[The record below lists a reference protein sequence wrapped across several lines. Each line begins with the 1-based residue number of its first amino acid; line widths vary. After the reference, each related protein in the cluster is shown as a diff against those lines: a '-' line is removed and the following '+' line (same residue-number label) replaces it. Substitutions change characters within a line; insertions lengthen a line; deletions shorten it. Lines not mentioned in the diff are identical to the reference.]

1 MNQNDSTK
9 LVPLIKKFYSRM
21 VIEYPYQVLLLVLL
35 TVAIIGSQA
44 LNIKIDA
51 SAETLLLKDDKDLA
65 FSRKINSNY
74 YNPDFLIVTYS
85 PKEDLLLDN
94 IVLEDIEQL
103 TNEIKQLD
111 LVESVTSILNVP
123 LLQTLSQPLSEL
135 LKNVQTLKSI
145 NIEKNRAKIKDEF
158 LSSPLYQQNLVSDD
172 FKTTAIQIF
181 YKQDQSYL
189 DLLKQRNQLLEQ
201 KLSHGLTEM
210 SEVNQATLVRLEIEL
225 TNHRENFREK
235 NHLTIS
241 QIRKILSKHQEK
253 AVVFLGGINM
263 VADDMISFIRDD
275 LKLYGSTLIGLL
287 IVVLFIVFR
296 QMRYVVI
303 PILISALSIVVTAG
317 LLGYFGWEVTVISS
331 NFISIQLIM
340 TMSLAIHLCV
350 RYRELIRKK
359 ESASHKEIV
368 LGATM
373 SMFLPCF
380 FVVLTT
386 ITGFSSLAIS
396 NILPI
401 MTFGWMIS
409 AGMIVSFV
417 ITFLVFP
424 AAMSLLDKKT
434 VFLGF
439 EKNISLIR
447 LLGNMAEK
455 NRVAIILFSIAL
467 LLFNATGANRL
478 IVENSFINYFKS
490 DSEIYQGMKVID
502 TSLGGTTP
510 LDIIIDFPED
520 EKTNKP
526 IENQPAD
533 SKSEADTFFDEF
545 ENEFKSEEDDHAY
558 WFTEFKMKRIEAA
571 HDYLNSL
578 EHTGKVLSFANI
590 LKLGR
595 NINEGESLDNLEL
608 ALLYKK
614 MPKEFRDVTITPYL
628 DLENNQVRLTTR
640 IVDSNKDLRRDVLLK
655 KISQELPGEADL
667 ESDNVHLSGMMLLY
681 NNMLQSLFNSQIK
694 TLGLVVFVLSIMFLI
709 LFRSIKIALIAML
722 TNIVSVSCVFG
733 LMGWIGIPLDM
744 MTITIAAIAMGIAV
758 DDTVHYIHRYKKEF
772 ELKRDYV
779 KAIHLTHNSI
789 GYAIFYT
796 SMTIV
801 IGFSLLMLS
810 NFVPT
815 IYFSLLTVLAMIIAL
830 FADLLL
836 LPVLLVSLKP
846 FENVV
851 NIP

>member
-1 MNQNDSTK
+1 MNQNDSSK
-9 LVPLIKKFYSRM
+9 LVTMIKTFYGRM
-21 VIEYPYQVLLLVLL
+21 VIEYPYRVLLLVLL
-35 TVAIIGSQA
+35 IVAIIGSNA

-65 FSRKINSNY
+65 FSRKVNSNY
-74 YNPDFLIVTYS
+74 YNPDFLIVTYT
-85 PKEDLLLDN
+85 PKEGQLLDK
-94 IVLEDIEQL
+94 IVLKDIEQL
-103 TNEIKQLD
+103 TSEIKQLD

-123 LLQTLSQPLSEL
+123 LLQTISQPLPEL
-135 LKNVQTLKSI
+135 LKNIQTVKSI
-145 NIEKNRAKIKDEF
+145 SFDENTTKNKIKTKIKNEF
-158 LSSPLYQQNLVSDD
+158 LSSPIYQQNLVSDD

-181 YKQDQSYL
+181 YKQDQSYFE
-189 DLLKQRNQLLEQ
+189 LLSQRNQLLEQ
-201 KLSHGLTEM
+201 KFSNGLTAI
-210 SEVNQATLVRLEIEL
+210 NQETLVRKELEL
-225 TNHRENFREK
+225 ANHRENFREN
-235 NHLTIS
+235 NHQTIS
-241 QIRKILSKHQEK
+241 KIRKIISDHEEK

-275 LKLYGSTLIGLL
+275 LKIYGSTLIGLL
-287 IVVLFIVFR
+287 ILVLFIVFR

-350 RYRELIRKK
+350 RYRELVRKK
-359 ESASHKEIV
+359 ESSSHNEIV
-368 LGATM
+368 LEATM
-373 SMFLPCF
+373 SMFLPCL

-409 AGMIVSFV
+409 AGMAISFV
-417 ITFLVFP
+417 VAFLVFP
-424 AAMSLLDKKT
+424 AAMGLLDKQP
-434 VFLGF
+434 VYFGF
-439 EKNISLIR
+439 EKHIKLIGQ
-447 LLGNMAEK
+447 LGKIAEK
-455 NRVAIILFSIAL
+455 YRVTIIVSSVAL
-467 LLFNATGANRL
+467 LLFNTTGANRL

-510 LDIIIDFPED
+510 LDIIIDFPENK
-520 EKTNKP
+520 KTNKFV
-526 IENQPAD
+526 ENEPSNSQ
-533 SKSEADTFFDEF
+533 SEPDTFFDEF

-578 EHTGKVLSFANI
+578 EYTGKVLSFANI

-628 DLENNQVRLTTR
+628 DLENSQVRLTTR
-640 IVDSNKDLRRDVLLK
+640 IVDSNKDLRRDALLN
-655 KISQELPGEADL
+655 KISQELAVEADL

-681 NNMLQSLFNSQIK
+681 NNMLQTLFNSQIK

-815 IYFSLLTVLAMIIAL
+815 IYFSLLTVSAMIIAL

-836 LPVLLVSLKP
+836 LPVLLVWFKP
-846 FENVV
+846 FDKV
-851 NIP
+851 

>member
-1 MNQNDSTK
+1 MNQNDSVN
-9 LVPLIKKFYSRM
+9 LASMIKTFYGRM
-21 VIEYPYQVLLLVLL
+21 VIEYPYRVLLLVLL
-35 TVAIIGSQA
+35 IVATLGSQA
-44 LNIKIDA
+44 FNIEIDA
-51 SAETLLLKDDKDLA
+51 SAETLLLKNDKDLA
-65 FSRKINSNY
+65 FSRKVNSNY

-85 PKEDLLLDN
+85 PKEGQLLDK
-94 IVLEDIEQL
+94 IVLKDIEQL
-103 TNEIKQLD
+103 TSEIKQLE
-111 LVESVTSILNVP
+111 LVENVTSILSVP

-145 NIEKNRAKIKDEF
+145 SFDENTIKNKIKEKIKHEF
-158 LSSPLYQQNLVSDD
+158 LSSPIYQQNLVSDD
-172 FKTTAIQIF
+172 FNTTAIQIF
-181 YKQDQSYL
+181 YKQDQSYFE
-189 DLLKQRNQLLEQ
+189 LLKQRNLLLEQ
-201 KLSHGLTEM
+201 KLTIGLTGESQKILDRKV
-210 SEVNQATLVRLEIEL
+210 SELA
-225 TNHRENFREK
+225 NHRENFRKK
-235 NHLTIS
+235 NHQTIS
-241 QIRKILSKHQEK
+241 QIRIILSNHQDK

-287 IVVLFIVFR
+287 ILVLFIVFR

-303 PILISALSIVVTAG
+303 PILISSLSIVVTAG

-350 RYRELIRKK
+350 RYRELVRKK
-359 ESASHKEIV
+359 ASACHKEIV
-368 LGATM
+368 LEATL
-373 SMFLPCF
+373 SMFLPCL
-380 FVVLTT
+380 FVVCTT

-401 MTFGWMIS
+401 MNFGWMIS
-409 AGMIVSFV
+409 AGMVISF
-417 ITFLVFP
+417 IIAFLVFP

-439 EKNISLIR
+439 EKNISLISQ
-447 LLGNMAEK
+447 LGSIAEK
-455 NRVAIILFSIAL
+455 YRVSIILSSVAL

-510 LDIIIDFPED
+510 LDVIIDFPEH
-520 EKTNKP
+520 
-526 IENQPAD
+526 ENSKNEPLD
-533 SKSEADTFFDEF
+533 SQSEPDTFFDEF
-545 ENEFKSEEDDHAY
+545 EAEFKSEENDHAY

-571 HDYLNSL
+571 HNYLNSL
-578 EHTGKVLSFANI
+578 EHIGKVLSFANI

-595 NINEGESLDNLEL
+595 DINEGESLDNLEL

-628 DLENNQVRLTTR
+628 DLEHNQVRLTTR
-640 IVDSNKDLRRDVLLK
+640 IVDSNKDLRRDALLN
-655 KISQELPGEADL
+655 KISQELAGEADI
-667 ESDNVHLSGMMLLY
+667 EPDNVHLSGMMLLY
-681 NNMLQSLFNSQIK
+681 NNMLQTLFDSQIK
-694 TLGLVVFVLSIMFLI
+694 TLGLVVFILSIMFLI

-722 TNIVSVSCVFG
+722 TNIVSVSFVFG
-733 LMGWIGIPLDM
+733 IMGWVGIPLDM

-772 ELKRDYV
+772 ELKRDYL
-779 KAIHLTHNSI
+779 KAIHLTHSSI
-789 GYAIFYT
+789 GYAILYT

-801 IGFSLLMLS
+801 IGFSLLMFS

-815 IYFSLLTVLAMIIAL
+815 IYFSLLTVLAMHIAL

-836 LPVLLVSLKP
+836 LPVLLVWLKP
-846 FENVV
+846 FDKA
-851 NIP
+851 

>member
-1 MNQNDSTK
+1 MNQNNSVN
-9 LVPLIKKFYSRM
+9 LASMIKTFYGRM
-21 VIEYPYQVLLLVLL
+21 VIEYPYRVLLLVLL
-35 TVAIIGSQA
+35 IVAIIGSQA
-44 LNIKIDA
+44 FNIKIDA
-51 SAETLLLKDDKDLA
+51 SAETLLLKNDKDLA
-65 FSRKINSNY
+65 FSRKVNSNY

-85 PKEDLLLDN
+85 PKEGQLLDK
-94 IVLEDIEQL
+94 IVLKDIEQL
-103 TNEIKQLD
+103 ASDIKKLE
-111 LVESVTSILNVP
+111 LVENVTSILSVP

-145 NIEKNRAKIKDEF
+145 SFDENTAKNKIKEKIKHEF

-181 YKQDQSYL
+181 YKQDQSYFE
-189 DLLKQRNQLLEQ
+189 LLKQRNQLLEQ
-201 KLSHGLTEM
+201 KLTNGLTGVSQKILDRKE
-210 SEVNQATLVRLEIEL
+210 SELA
-225 TNHRENFREK
+225 NHRENFRKK
-235 NHLTIS
+235 NHQTIS
-241 QIRKILSKHQEK
+241 QIRKILSNHQDK

-287 IVVLFIVFR
+287 ILVLFIVFR

-303 PILISALSIVVTAG
+303 PILISSLSIVVTAG

-350 RYRELIRKK
+350 RYRELVRKK
-359 ESASHKEIV
+359 ESACQKEIV
-368 LGATM
+368 LEATL
-373 SMFLPCF
+373 SMFLPCL
-380 FVVLTT
+380 FVVCTT

-401 MTFGWMIS
+401 MNFGWMIS
-409 AGMIVSFV
+409 AGMVISF
-417 ITFLVFP
+417 IIAFLVFP

-439 EKNISLIR
+439 EKNISLISQ
-447 LLGNMAEK
+447 LGSIAEK
-455 NRVAIILFSIAL
+455 YRVSIILSSVAL

-510 LDIIIDFPED
+510 LDVIIDFPEY
-520 EKTNKP
+520 EKSKNEP
-526 IENQPAD
+526 LDPQSEPA
-533 SKSEADTFFDEF
+533 TFFDEF
-545 ENEFKSEEDDHAY
+545 EAEFKSEENDHAY

-571 HDYLNSL
+571 HNYLNSL

-595 NINEGESLDNLEL
+595 DINDGESLDNLEL

-628 DLENNQVRLTTR
+628 DLEHNQVRLTTR
-640 IVDSNKDLRRDVLLK
+640 IVDSNKDLRRDALLN
-655 KISQELPGEADL
+655 KISQELAGEADI
-667 ESDNVHLSGMMLLY
+667 EPDNVHLSGMMLLY
-681 NNMLQSLFNSQIK
+681 NNMLQTLFDSQIK

-722 TNIVSVSCVFG
+722 TNIVSVSFVFG
-733 LMGWIGIPLDM
+733 IMGWVGIPLDM

-772 ELKRDYV
+772 ELKRDYL
-779 KAIHLTHNSI
+779 KAIHLTHSSI
-789 GYAIFYT
+789 GYAILYT

-801 IGFSLLMLS
+801 IGFSLLMFS

-836 LPVLLVSLKP
+836 LPVLLVWFKP
-846 FENVV
+846 FDKV
-851 NIP
+851 

>member
-1 MNQNDSTK
+1 MNQNNSVN
-9 LVPLIKKFYSRM
+9 LASMIKTFYGRM
-21 VIEYPYQVLLLVLL
+21 VIEYPYRVLLLVLL
-35 TVAIIGSQA
+35 IVAIIGSQA
-44 LNIKIDA
+44 FNIKIDA
-51 SAETLLLKDDKDLA
+51 SAETLLLKNDKDLA
-65 FSRKINSNY
+65 FSRKVNSNY

-85 PKEDLLLDN
+85 PKEGQLLDK
-94 IVLEDIEQL
+94 IVLKDIEQL
-103 TNEIKQLD
+103 ASDIKKLE
-111 LVESVTSILNVP
+111 LVENVTSILSVP

-145 NIEKNRAKIKDEF
+145 SFDENTAKNKIKEKIKHEF

-181 YKQDQSYL
+181 YKQDQSYFE
-189 DLLKQRNQLLEQ
+189 LLKQRNQLLEQ
-201 KLSHGLTEM
+201 KLTNGLTGV
-210 SEVNQATLVRLEIEL
+210 SQKILVRKESEL
-225 TNHRENFREK
+225 ANHRENFRKK
-235 NHLTIS
+235 NHQTIS
-241 QIRKILSKHQEK
+241 QIRKILSNHQDK

-287 IVVLFIVFR
+287 ILVLFIVFR

-303 PILISALSIVVTAG
+303 PILISSLSIVVTAG

-350 RYRELIRKK
+350 RYRELVRKK
-359 ESASHKEIV
+359 ESACQKEIV
-368 LGATM
+368 LEATL
-373 SMFLPCF
+373 SMFLPCL
-380 FVVLTT
+380 FVVCTT

-401 MTFGWMIS
+401 MNFGWMIS
-409 AGMIVSFV
+409 AGMVISFV
-417 ITFLVFP
+417 IAFLVFP

-439 EKNISLIR
+439 EKNISLISQ
-447 LLGNMAEK
+447 LGIIAEK
-455 NRVAIILFSIAL
+455 YRVSIILSSVAL
-467 LLFNATGANRL
+467 FLFNATGANRL

-510 LDIIIDFPED
+510 LDVIIDFPEY
-520 EKTNKP
+520 EKSKNEP
-526 IENQPAD
+526 LDPQSEPA
-533 SKSEADTFFDEF
+533 TFFDEF
-545 ENEFKSEEDDHAY
+545 EAEFKSEENDHAY

-571 HDYLNSL
+571 HNYLNSL

-595 NINEGESLDNLEL
+595 DINDGESLDNLEL

-628 DLENNQVRLTTR
+628 DLEHNQVRLTTR
-640 IVDSNKDLRRDVLLK
+640 IVDSNKDLRRDALLN
-655 KISQELPGEADL
+655 KISQELAGEADI
-667 ESDNVHLSGMMLLY
+667 EPDNVHLSGMMLLY
-681 NNMLQSLFNSQIK
+681 NNMLQTLFDSQIK
-694 TLGLVVFVLSIMFLI
+694 TLGLVVFVLIIMFLI
-709 LFRSIKIALIAML
+709 LFRTIKIALIAML
-722 TNIVSVSCVFG
+722 TNIVSVSFVFG
-733 LMGWIGIPLDM
+733 IMGWVGIPLDM

-772 ELKRDYV
+772 ELKRDYL
-779 KAIHLTHNSI
+779 KAIHLTHSSI
-789 GYAIFYT
+789 GYAILYT

-801 IGFSLLMLS
+801 IGFSLLMFS

-836 LPVLLVSLKP
+836 LPVLLVWFKP
-846 FENVV
+846 FDKV
-851 NIP
+851 

>member
-1 MNQNDSTK
+1 MIRT
-9 LVPLIKKFYSRM
+9 FYGRM
-21 VIEYPYQVLLLVLL
+21 VIEYPYRVLLLVLL
-35 TVAIIGSQA
+35 IVAIIGSQA
-44 LNIKIDA
+44 FNIKIDA
-51 SAETLLLKDDKDLA
+51 SAETLLLKNDKDLA
-65 FSRKINSNY
+65 FSRKVNSNY

-85 PKEDLLLDN
+85 PKEGQLLDK
-94 IVLEDIEQL
+94 IVLKDIEQL
-103 TNEIKQLD
+103 ASDIKKLE
-111 LVESVTSILNVP
+111 LVENVTSILSVP

-145 NIEKNRAKIKDEF
+145 SFDENTAKNKIKEKIKHEF

-181 YKQDQSYL
+181 YKQDQSYFE
-189 DLLKQRNQLLEQ
+189 LLKQRNQLLEQ
-201 KLSHGLTEM
+201 KLTNGLTGV
-210 SEVNQATLVRLEIEL
+210 SQKILVRKESEL
-225 TNHRENFREK
+225 ANHRENFRKK
-235 NHLTIS
+235 NHQTIS
-241 QIRKILSKHQEK
+241 QIRKILSNHQDK

-287 IVVLFIVFR
+287 ILVLFIVFR

-303 PILISALSIVVTAG
+303 PILISSLSIVVTAG

-350 RYRELIRKK
+350 RYRELVRKK
-359 ESASHKEIV
+359 ESACQKKIV
-368 LGATM
+368 LEATL
-373 SMFLPCF
+373 SMFLPCL
-380 FVVLTT
+380 FVVCTT

-401 MTFGWMIS
+401 MNFGWMIS
-409 AGMIVSFV
+409 AGMVISF
-417 ITFLVFP
+417 IIAFLVFP

-439 EKNISLIR
+439 EKNISLISQ
-447 LLGNMAEK
+447 LGSIAEK
-455 NRVAIILFSIAL
+455 YRVSIILSSVAL

-510 LDIIIDFPED
+510 LDVIIDFPEY
-520 EKTNKP
+520 EKSKNEP
-526 IENQPAD
+526 LDPQSEPA
-533 SKSEADTFFDEF
+533 TFFDEF
-545 ENEFKSEEDDHAY
+545 EAEFKSEENDHAY

-571 HDYLNSL
+571 HNYLNSL

-595 NINEGESLDNLEL
+595 DINDGESLDNLEL

-628 DLENNQVRLTTR
+628 DLEHNQVRLTTR
-640 IVDSNKDLRRDVLLK
+640 IVDSNKDLRRDALLN
-655 KISQELPGEADL
+655 KISQELAGEADI
-667 ESDNVHLSGMMLLY
+667 EPDNVHLSGMMLLY
-681 NNMLQSLFNSQIK
+681 NNMLQTLFDSQIK

-722 TNIVSVSCVFG
+722 TNIVSVSFVFG
-733 LMGWIGIPLDM
+733 IMGWVGIPLDM

-772 ELKRDYV
+772 ELKRDYL
-779 KAIHLTHNSI
+779 KAIHLTHSSI
-789 GYAIFYT
+789 GYAILYT

-801 IGFSLLMLS
+801 IGFSLLMFS

-836 LPVLLVSLKP
+836 LPVLLVWFKP
-846 FENVV
+846 FDKV
-851 NIP
+851 

>member
-1 MNQNDSTK
+1 M
-9 LVPLIKKFYSRM
+9 IKTFYGRM
-21 VIEYPYQVLLLVLL
+21 VIEYPYRVLLLVLL
-35 TVAIIGSQA
+35 IVAIIGSQA
-44 LNIKIDA
+44 FNIKIDA
-51 SAETLLLKDDKDLA
+51 SAETLLLKNDKDLA
-65 FSRKINSNY
+65 FSRKVNSNY

-85 PKEDLLLDN
+85 PKEGQLLDK
-94 IVLEDIEQL
+94 IVLKDIEQL
-103 TNEIKQLD
+103 ASDIKKLE
-111 LVESVTSILNVP
+111 LVENVTSILSVP

-145 NIEKNRAKIKDEF
+145 SFDENTAKNKIKEKIKHEF

-181 YKQDQSYL
+181 YKQDQSYFE
-189 DLLKQRNQLLEQ
+189 LLKQRNQLLEQ
-201 KLSHGLTEM
+201 KLTNGLTGV
-210 SEVNQATLVRLEIEL
+210 SQKILVRKESEL
-225 TNHRENFREK
+225 ANHRENFRKK
-235 NHLTIS
+235 NHQTIS
-241 QIRKILSKHQEK
+241 QIRKILSNHQDK

-287 IVVLFIVFR
+287 ILVLFIVFR

-303 PILISALSIVVTAG
+303 PILISSLSIVVTAG

-350 RYRELIRKK
+350 RYRELVRKK
-359 ESASHKEIV
+359 ESACQKEIV
-368 LGATM
+368 LEATL
-373 SMFLPCF
+373 SMFLPCL
-380 FVVLTT
+380 FVVCTT

-401 MTFGWMIS
+401 MNFGWMIS
-409 AGMIVSFV
+409 AGMVISFV
-417 ITFLVFP
+417 IAFLVFP

-439 EKNISLIR
+439 EKNISLISQ
-447 LLGNMAEK
+447 LGIIAEK
-455 NRVAIILFSIAL
+455 YRVSIILSSVAL
-467 LLFNATGANRL
+467 FLFNATGANRL

-510 LDIIIDFPED
+510 LDVIIDFPEY
-520 EKTNKP
+520 EKSKNEP
-526 IENQPAD
+526 LDPQSEPA
-533 SKSEADTFFDEF
+533 TFFDEF
-545 ENEFKSEEDDHAY
+545 EAEFKSEENDHAY

-571 HDYLNSL
+571 HNYLNSL

-595 NINEGESLDNLEL
+595 DINDGESLDNLEL

-628 DLENNQVRLTTR
+628 DLEHNQVRLTTR
-640 IVDSNKDLRRDVLLK
+640 IVDSNKDLRRDALLN
-655 KISQELPGEADL
+655 KISQELAGEADI
-667 ESDNVHLSGMMLLY
+667 EPDNVHLSGMMLLY
-681 NNMLQSLFNSQIK
+681 NNMLQTLFDSQIK
-694 TLGLVVFVLSIMFLI
+694 TLGLVVFVLIIMFLI
-709 LFRSIKIALIAML
+709 LFRTIKIALIAML
-722 TNIVSVSCVFG
+722 TNIVSVSFVFG
-733 LMGWIGIPLDM
+733 IMGWVGIPLDM

-772 ELKRDYV
+772 ELKRDYL
-779 KAIHLTHNSI
+779 KAIHLTHSSI
-789 GYAIFYT
+789 GYAILYT

-801 IGFSLLMLS
+801 IGFSLLMFS

-836 LPVLLVSLKP
+836 LPVLLVWFKP
-846 FENVV
+846 FDKV
-851 NIP
+851 

>member
-1 MNQNDSTK
+1 MNQNDSVK
-9 LVPLIKKFYSRM
+9 LVAMINKFYSRM
-21 VIEYPYQVLLLVLL
+21 VIEYPYLVLFVVLLIAV
-35 TVAIIGSQA
+35 IIGSQA
-44 LNIKIDA
+44 FNIKIDA

-65 FSRKINSNY
+65 YSRKITRNY
-74 YNPDFLIVTYS
+74 YNPDFLIVTYT
-85 PKEDLLLDN
+85 PKEGQLLDK
-94 IVLEDIEQL
+94 IVLKDIEQL
-103 TNEIKQLD
+103 TSEIKQLD

-123 LLQTLSQPLSEL
+123 LLQTFSQPFSEL

-145 NIEKNRAKIKDEF
+145 NIEKNRTKVKNEF
-158 LSSPLYQQNLVSDD
+158 LSSPIYQQNLVSDD

-181 YKQDQSYL
+181 YKQDESYFE
-189 DLLKQRNQLLEQ
+189 LLKQRNQLLEQ

-210 SEVNQATLVRLEIEL
+210 SEVNQATLDRLEIEL
-225 TNHRENFREK
+225 VNHRENFREK
-235 NHLTIS
+235 NHQTIS
-241 QIRKILSKHQEK
+241 QIRKTLSKHQEK

-287 IVVLFIVFR
+287 ILVLFIVFR

-359 ESASHKEIV
+359 ESSTHKEIV
-368 LGATM
+368 LEATL
-373 SMFLPCF
+373 SMFLPCL
-380 FVVLTT
+380 FVVCTT

-401 MTFGWMIS
+401 MNFGWMIS

-417 ITFLVFP
+417 IVFLVFP
-424 AAMSLLDKKT
+424 ATMSLLKKEP
-434 VFLGF
+434 VYLGF
-439 EKNISLIR
+439 EKHIKLIGQ
-447 LLGNMAEK
+447 LGNMAEK
-455 NRVAIILFSIAL
+455 YRVTIIVSSIAL
-467 LLFNATGANRL
+467 LVFNATGANRL

-510 LDIIIDFPED
+510 LDIIIDFPEN
-520 EKTNKP
+520 EKSDKEG
-526 IENQPAD
+526 ENEPSDAQP
-533 SKSEADTFFDEF
+533 EPGTLFDEF

-571 HDYLNSL
+571 HNYLNSL
-578 EHTGKVLSFANI
+578 EHTGKVLSFASI

-608 ALLYKK
+608 ALLYTK

-628 DLENNQVRLTTR
+628 DLENSQVRLTTR
-640 IVDSNKDLRRDVLLK
+640 IMDSNKDLRRDALLK
-655 KISQELPGEADL
+655 KISQELAVEADI
-667 ESDNVHLSGMMLLY
+667 EPDNVHLSGMMLLY
-681 NNMLQSLFNSQIK
+681 NNMLQTLFDSQIK

-709 LFRSIKIALIAML
+709 LFRSIKLALIAML
-722 TNIVSVSCVFG
+722 TNIVSVSFIFG
-733 LMGWIGIPLDM
+733 IMGWVGIPLDM

-772 ELKRDYV
+772 ELEHDYL

-801 IGFSLLMLS
+801 IGFSLLMFS

-815 IYFSLLTVLAMIIAL
+815 IYFSLLTASAMIIAL

-836 LPVLLVSLKP
+836 LPVLLIWLKP
-846 FENVV
+846 FNS
-851 NIP
+851 N

>member
-1 MNQNDSTK
+1 MNQNDSVN
-9 LVPLIKKFYSRM
+9 LASMIKTFYGRM

-35 TVAIIGSQA
+35 IVAILGSQA
-44 LNIKIDA
+44 FNIEIDA
-51 SAETLLLKDDKDLA
+51 SAETLLLKNDKDLA
-65 FSRKINSNY
+65 FSRKVNSNY

-85 PKEDLLLDN
+85 PKEGQLLDK
-94 IVLEDIEQL
+94 IVLKDIEQL
-103 TNEIKQLD
+103 TSEIKQLE
-111 LVESVTSILNVP
+111 LVENVTSILSVP

-145 NIEKNRAKIKDEF
+145 SFDENTTKNKIKAKIKHEF

-181 YKQDQSYL
+181 YKQDPSYFE
-189 DLLKQRNQLLEQ
+189 LLKQRNQLLEQ
-201 KLSHGLTEM
+201 KLTNGLTGE
-210 SEVNQATLVRLEIEL
+210 SQKILVRQESEL
-225 TNHRENFREK
+225 ANHRENFRKK
-235 NHLTIS
+235 NHQTIS
-241 QIRKILSKHQEK
+241 QIRKILSNHQDK

-287 IVVLFIVFR
+287 ILVLFIVFR

-303 PILISALSIVVTAG
+303 PILISAMSIVVTAG

-350 RYRELIRKK
+350 RYRELVRKK
-359 ESASHKEIV
+359 ASACHKEIV
-368 LGATM
+368 LEVTL
-373 SMFLPCF
+373 SMFLPCL
-380 FVVLTT
+380 FVVCTT

-401 MTFGWMIS
+401 MNFGWMIS
-409 AGMIVSFV
+409 AGMVISF
-417 ITFLVFP
+417 IIAFLVFP

-439 EKNISLIR
+439 EKNISLISQ
-447 LLGNMAEK
+447 LGIIAEK
-455 NRVAIILFSIAL
+455 YRVSIILSSVAL

-510 LDIIIDFPED
+510 LDVIIDFPEH
-520 EKTNKP
+520 EKRKNEP
-526 IENQPAD
+526 LDPQ
-533 SKSEADTFFDEF
+533 SEPDTFFDEF
-545 ENEFKSEEDDHAY
+545 EAEFKSEENDHAY

-571 HDYLNSL
+571 HNYLDSL

-595 NINEGESLDNLEL
+595 DINDGESLDNLEL

-628 DLENNQVRLTTR
+628 DLAHNQVRLTTR
-640 IVDSNKDLRRDVLLK
+640 IVDSNRDLRRDALLN
-655 KISQELPGEADL
+655 KISQELAGEADI
-667 ESDNVHLSGMMLLY
+667 EPDNVHLSGMMLLY
-681 NNMLQSLFNSQIK
+681 NNMLQTLFDSQIK
-694 TLGLVVFVLSIMFLI
+694 TLGLVVVILSIMFLI

-722 TNIVSVSCVFG
+722 TNIVSVSFVFG
-733 LMGWIGIPLDM
+733 IMGWVGIPLDM

-772 ELKRDYV
+772 ELKRDYL
-779 KAIHLTHNSI
+779 KAIHLTHSSI
-789 GYAIFYT
+789 GYAILYT

-801 IGFSLLMLS
+801 IGFSLLMFS

-815 IYFSLLTVLAMIIAL
+815 IYFSLLTVLAMTIAL

-836 LPVLLVSLKP
+836 LPVLLVWFKP
-846 FENVV
+846 FDKV
-851 NIP
+851 

>member
-1 MNQNDSTK
+1 MNQNNSVNLASMIRT
-9 LVPLIKKFYSRM
+9 FYGRM
-21 VIEYPYQVLLLVLL
+21 VIEYPYRVLLLVLL
-35 TVAIIGSQA
+35 IVAIIGSQA
-44 LNIKIDA
+44 FNIKIDA
-51 SAETLLLKDDKDLA
+51 SAETLLLKNDKDLA
-65 FSRKINSNY
+65 FSRKVNSNY

-85 PKEDLLLDN
+85 PKEGQLLDK
-94 IVLEDIEQL
+94 IVLKDIEQL
-103 TNEIKQLD
+103 ASDIKKLE
-111 LVESVTSILNVP
+111 LVENVTSILSVP

-145 NIEKNRAKIKDEF
+145 SFDENTAKNKIKEKIKHEF

-181 YKQDQSYL
+181 YKQDQSYFE
-189 DLLKQRNQLLEQ
+189 LLKQRNQLLEQ
-201 KLSHGLTEM
+201 KLTNGLTGV
-210 SEVNQATLVRLEIEL
+210 SQKILVRKESEL
-225 TNHRENFREK
+225 ANHRENFRKK
-235 NHLTIS
+235 NHQTIS
-241 QIRKILSKHQEK
+241 QIRKILSNHQDK

-287 IVVLFIVFR
+287 ILVLFIVFR

-303 PILISALSIVVTAG
+303 PILISSLSIVVTAG

-350 RYRELIRKK
+350 RYRELVRKK
-359 ESASHKEIV
+359 ESACQKKIV
-368 LGATM
+368 LEATL
-373 SMFLPCF
+373 SMFLPCL
-380 FVVLTT
+380 FVVCTT

-401 MTFGWMIS
+401 MNFGWMIS
-409 AGMIVSFV
+409 AGMVISF
-417 ITFLVFP
+417 IIAFLVFP

-439 EKNISLIR
+439 EKNISLISQ
-447 LLGNMAEK
+447 LGSIAEK
-455 NRVAIILFSIAL
+455 YRVSIILSSVAL

-510 LDIIIDFPED
+510 LDVIIDFPEY
-520 EKTNKP
+520 EKSKNEP
-526 IENQPAD
+526 LDPQSEPA
-533 SKSEADTFFDEF
+533 TFFDEF
-545 ENEFKSEEDDHAY
+545 EAEFKSEENDHAY

-571 HDYLNSL
+571 HNYLNSL

-595 NINEGESLDNLEL
+595 DINDGESLDNLEL

-628 DLENNQVRLTTR
+628 DLEHNQVRLTTR
-640 IVDSNKDLRRDVLLK
+640 IVDSNKDLRRDALLN
-655 KISQELPGEADL
+655 KISQELAGEADI
-667 ESDNVHLSGMMLLY
+667 EPDNVHLSGMMLLY
-681 NNMLQSLFNSQIK
+681 NNMLQTLFDSQIK

-722 TNIVSVSCVFG
+722 TNIVSVSFVFG
-733 LMGWIGIPLDM
+733 IMGWVGIPLDM

-772 ELKRDYV
+772 ELKRDYL
-779 KAIHLTHNSI
+779 KAIHLTHSSI
-789 GYAIFYT
+789 GYAILYT

-801 IGFSLLMLS
+801 IGFSLLMFS

-836 LPVLLVSLKP
+836 LPVLLVWFKP
-846 FENVV
+846 FDKV
-851 NIP
+851 

>member
-1 MNQNDSTK
+1 MIRT
-9 LVPLIKKFYSRM
+9 FYGRM
-21 VIEYPYQVLLLVLL
+21 VIEYPYRVLLLVLL
-35 TVAIIGSQA
+35 IVAIIGSQA
-44 LNIKIDA
+44 FNIKIDA
-51 SAETLLLKDDKDLA
+51 SAETLLLKNDKDLA
-65 FSRKINSNY
+65 FSRKVNSNY

-85 PKEDLLLDN
+85 PKEGQLLDK
-94 IVLEDIEQL
+94 IVLKDIEQL
-103 TNEIKQLD
+103 ASDIKKLE
-111 LVESVTSILNVP
+111 LVENVTSILSVP

-145 NIEKNRAKIKDEF
+145 SFDENTAKNKIKEKIKHEF

-181 YKQDQSYL
+181 YKQDQSYFE
-189 DLLKQRNQLLEQ
+189 LLKQRNQLLEQ
-201 KLSHGLTEM
+201 KLTNGLTGV
-210 SEVNQATLVRLEIEL
+210 SQKILVRKESEL
-225 TNHRENFREK
+225 ANHRENFRKK
-235 NHLTIS
+235 NHQTIS
-241 QIRKILSKHQEK
+241 QIRKILSNHQDK

-287 IVVLFIVFR
+287 ILVLFIVFR

-303 PILISALSIVVTAG
+303 PILISSLSIVVTAG

-350 RYRELIRKK
+350 RYRELVRKK
-359 ESASHKEIV
+359 ESACQKEIV
-368 LGATM
+368 LEATL
-373 SMFLPCF
+373 SMFLPCL
-380 FVVLTT
+380 FVVCTT

-401 MTFGWMIS
+401 MNFGWMIS
-409 AGMIVSFV
+409 AGMVISFV
-417 ITFLVFP
+417 IAFLVFP

-439 EKNISLIR
+439 EKNISLISQ
-447 LLGNMAEK
+447 LGSIAEK
-455 NRVAIILFSIAL
+455 YRVSIILSSVVL

-510 LDIIIDFPED
+510 LDVIIDFPEY
-520 EKTNKP
+520 EKSKNEP
-526 IENQPAD
+526 LDPQSEPA
-533 SKSEADTFFDEF
+533 TFFDEF
-545 ENEFKSEEDDHAY
+545 EAEFKSEENDHAY

-571 HDYLNSL
+571 HNYLNSL

-595 NINEGESLDNLEL
+595 DINDGESLDNLEL

-628 DLENNQVRLTTR
+628 DLEHNQVRLTTR
-640 IVDSNKDLRRDVLLK
+640 IVDSNKDLRRDALLN
-655 KISQELPGEADL
+655 KISQELAGEADI
-667 ESDNVHLSGMMLLY
+667 EPDNVHLSGMMLLY
-681 NNMLQSLFNSQIK
+681 NNMLQTLFDSQIK

-722 TNIVSVSCVFG
+722 TNIVSVSFVFG
-733 LMGWIGIPLDM
+733 IMGWVGIPLDM

-772 ELKRDYV
+772 ELKRDYL
-779 KAIHLTHNSI
+779 KAIHLTHSSI
-789 GYAIFYT
+789 GYAILYT

-801 IGFSLLMLS
+801 IGFSLLMFS

-836 LPVLLVSLKP
+836 LPVLLVWFKP
-846 FENVV
+846 FDKV
-851 NIP
+851 

>member
-1 MNQNDSTK
+1 MNQNNSVN
-9 LVPLIKKFYSRM
+9 LASMIKTFYGRM
-21 VIEYPYQVLLLVLL
+21 VIEYPYRVLLLVLL
-35 TVAIIGSQA
+35 IVAIIGSQA
-44 LNIKIDA
+44 FNIKIDA
-51 SAETLLLKDDKDLA
+51 SAETLLLKNDKDLA
-65 FSRKINSNY
+65 FSRKVNSNY

-85 PKEDLLLDN
+85 PKEGQLLDK
-94 IVLEDIEQL
+94 IVLKDIEQL
-103 TNEIKQLD
+103 ASDIKKLE
-111 LVESVTSILNVP
+111 LVENVTSILSVP

-145 NIEKNRAKIKDEF
+145 SFDENTAKNKIKEKIKHEF

-181 YKQDQSYL
+181 YKQDQSYFE
-189 DLLKQRNQLLEQ
+189 LLKQRNQLLEQ
-201 KLSHGLTEM
+201 KLTNGLTGV
-210 SEVNQATLVRLEIEL
+210 SQKILVRKESEL
-225 TNHRENFREK
+225 ANHRENFRKK
-235 NHLTIS
+235 NHQTIS
-241 QIRKILSKHQEK
+241 QIRKILSNHQDK

-287 IVVLFIVFR
+287 ILVLFIVFR

-303 PILISALSIVVTAG
+303 PILISSLSIVVTAG

-350 RYRELIRKK
+350 RYRELVRKK
-359 ESASHKEIV
+359 ESACQKEIV
-368 LGATM
+368 LEATL
-373 SMFLPCF
+373 SIFLPCL
-380 FVVLTT
+380 FVVCTT

-401 MTFGWMIS
+401 MNFGWMIS
-409 AGMIVSFV
+409 AGMVISFV
-417 ITFLVFP
+417 IAFLVFP

-439 EKNISLIR
+439 EKNISLISQ
-447 LLGNMAEK
+447 LGIIAEK
-455 NRVAIILFSIAL
+455 YRVSIILSSVAL
-467 LLFNATGANRL
+467 FLFNATGANRL

-510 LDIIIDFPED
+510 LDVIIDFPEY
-520 EKTNKP
+520 EKSKNEP
-526 IENQPAD
+526 LDPQSEPA
-533 SKSEADTFFDEF
+533 TFFDEF
-545 ENEFKSEEDDHAY
+545 EAEFKSEENDHAY

-571 HDYLNSL
+571 HNYLNSL

-595 NINEGESLDNLEL
+595 DINDGESLDNLEL

-628 DLENNQVRLTTR
+628 DLEHNQVRLTTR
-640 IVDSNKDLRRDVLLK
+640 IVDSNKDLRRDALLN
-655 KISQELPGEADL
+655 KISQELAGEADI
-667 ESDNVHLSGMMLLY
+667 EPDNVHLSGMMLLY
-681 NNMLQSLFNSQIK
+681 NNMLQTLFDSQIK
-694 TLGLVVFVLSIMFLI
+694 TLGLVVFVLIIMFLI
-709 LFRSIKIALIAML
+709 LFRTIKIALIAML
-722 TNIVSVSCVFG
+722 TNIVSVSFVFG
-733 LMGWIGIPLDM
+733 IMGWVGIPLDM

-772 ELKRDYV
+772 ELKRDYL
-779 KAIHLTHNSI
+779 KAIHLTHSSI
-789 GYAIFYT
+789 GYAILYT

-801 IGFSLLMLS
+801 IGFSLLMFS

-836 LPVLLVSLKP
+836 LPVLLVWFKP
-846 FENVV
+846 FDKV
-851 NIP
+851 